1 MYFLKSMTEKQ
12 KYDLKLNYDL
22 RDSDSPNIQKIK
34 GQPNACEINPPTQ
47 RMMND
52 PNAAPKEKTGKNQL
66 WKQQR
71 LERGSCP
78 HSEVADLELLGEDS
92 LLFTRLSQHHMKYCI
107 VIRNSFLQSLL
118 NSSVTNSNYSV

>member
-1 MYFLKSMTEKQ
+1 MYVLKSMTEKQ

-22 RDSDSPNIQKIK
+22 RDSDSPKIQKIK

-47 RMMND
+47 RMMKD
-52 PNAAPKEKTGKNQL
+52 PNAAPKEKTEKNQL

-71 LERGSCP
+71 LEHGRCP

-92 LLFTRLSQHHMKYCI
+92 LLFILPTSHETTSI
-107 VIRNSFLQSLL
+107 VISNSLL
-118 NSSVTNSNYSV
+118 QRLRNSSVTNSNYSV